1 MLQFNILTASSGGES
16 DGVHRQQDDLDGPYR
31 SELTHGS
38 LPSLSGNDL
47 RLVNVQ
53 EDPQRRT
60 AKKQIRSIAMD
71 ANVDSTWCIKVP
83 LC

>member
-1 MLQFNILTASSGGES
+1 MQFKILTASSGGES
-16 DGVHRQQDDLDGPYR
+16 DGLHRQQDDLDGPDR